1 MIYAVQI
8 LLVLAVGYGA
18 LALIRG
24 GANAKHQAIRRVVGL
39 AFFVFA
45 ALSIFFPD
53 LLTDLAQFL
62 GIGRGTDLVLYGLVV
77 LFMLTQATSALRN
90 RQQEVN
96 VTRLAR
102 HIAVTEAQ
110 RPWAQAAAPERAE
123 RAAERT
129 FAESSPGERPAG

>member
-53 LLTDLAQFL
+53 LLTGVAHFF
-62 GIGRGTDLVLYGLVV
+62 GIGRGTDLVLYGFVV
-77 LFMLTQATSALRN
+77 IFMITQATSALRN

-102 HIAVTEAQ
+102 HIAVAEAERPWAPAPEHAQ
-110 RPWAQAAAPERAE
+110 RPSVRD
-123 RAAERT
+123 
-129 FAESSPGERPAG
+129 FAETSPAQRPAA

>member
-53 LLTDLAQFL
+53 VLTSFARFL
-62 GIGRGTDLVLYGLVV
+62 GIGRGTDLVLYGLVI
-77 LFMLTQATSALRN
+77 LFMITQATAALRN

-102 HIAVTEAQ
+102 HIAVAEAET
-110 RPWAQAAAPERAE
+110 PWAPAPAHAPRASV
-123 RAAERT
+123 RA
-129 FAESSPGERPAG
+129 FAESSPAERPAD

>member
-8 LLVLAVGYGA
+8 LLVLAVAYGA

-24 GANAKHQAIRRVVGL
+24 GANAKHQAIRRVLGL

-45 ALSIFFPD
+45 ALSIFFPN
-53 LLTDLAQFL
+53 LLTEVAQFL
-62 GIGRGTDLVLYGLVV
+62 GIGRGTDLVLYGFVV
-77 LFMLTQATSALRN
+77 IFMITQATSALRN

-102 HIAVTEAQ
+102 HIAVAEAE
-110 RPWAQAAAPERAE
+110 RPWAPAPADAEPVPERP
-123 RAAERT
+123 
-129 FAESSPGERPAG
+129 FAETSPAERPAD

>member
-8 LLVLAVGYGA
+8 LLVLAVGYGV

-62 GIGRGTDLVLYGLVV
+62 GIGRGTDLVLYGFVV
-77 LFMLTQATSALRN
+77 IFMLTQATSALRH

-102 HIAVTEAQ
+102 HMAVTEAEK
-110 RPWAQAAAPERAE
+110 PWAPAPEHAE
-123 RAAERT
+123 RASVREFTQA
-129 FAESSPGERPAG
+129 SPAQRPAG

>member
-8 LLVLAVGYGA
+8 LLVLAVGYGV

-45 ALSIFFPD
+45 AFSIFFPD
-53 LLTDLAQFL
+53 LLTGLARFL

-77 LFMLTQATSALRN
+77 VFMITQATAALKN
-90 RQQEVN
+90 RQQEIN

-102 HIAVTEAQ
+102 HIAVTEAE
-110 RPWAQAAAPERAE
+110 RPWAPAPEHAE
-123 RAAERT
+123 RASVRG
-129 FAESSPGERPAG
+129 FAESSPASRPAG

>member
-39 AFFVFA
+39 AFFIFA

-53 LLTDLAQFL
+53 LLTGVAQFF
-62 GIGRGTDLVLYGLVV
+62 GIGRGTDLVLYGFVV
-77 LFMLTQATSALRN
+77 VFMITQATSALRN

-102 HIAVTEAQ
+102 HIAVTEAEQ
-110 RPWAQAAAPERAE
+110 PWAPAPAHTGRASV
-123 RAAERT
+123 RS
-129 FAESSPGERPAG
+129 FAPSSPGERPAG

>member
-39 AFFVFA
+39 AFFAFA

-53 LLTDLAQFL
+53 VLTGVARFL

-77 LFMLTQATSALRN
+77 VFMITQATSALRN

-102 HIAVTEAQ
+102 HIAVAEAET
-110 RPWAQAAAPERAE
+110 PWAPAAAHADRASARGFE
-123 RAAERT
+123 
-129 FAESSPGERPAG
+129 ESSPAARPAG

>member
-45 ALSIFFPD
+45 AFSIFFPD
-53 LLTDLAQFL
+53 LLTALARFL

-77 LFMLTQATSALRN
+77 VFMITQATAALKN

-102 HIAVTEAQ
+102 HIAVTEAE
-110 RPWAQAAAPERAE
+110 RPWAPSPEHAE
-123 RAAERT
+123 RVSVRRFPETSPAA
-129 FAESSPGERPAG
+129 RPAG

>member
-53 LLTDLAQFL
+53 LLTGVAQFF
-62 GIGRGTDLVLYGLVV
+62 GIGRGTDLVLYGFVV
-77 LFMLTQATSALRN
+77 IFMITQATSALRN

-102 HIAVTEAQ
+102 HIAVTEAEQ
-110 RPWAQAAAPERAE
+110 PWAPTPAHAGRASVQ
-123 RAAERT
+123 T

>member
-1 MIYAVQI
+1 MLYAVQI

-39 AFFVFA
+39 SFFIFA

-53 LLTDLAQFL
+53 LLTAVAQFF
-62 GIGRGTDLVLYGLVV
+62 GIGRGTDLVLYGFVV
-77 LFMLTQATSALRN
+77 VFMITQATSALRH

-102 HIAVTEAQ
+102 HIAVTEAEK
-110 RPWAQAAAPERAE
+110 PWAPAPEHADRASVRDF
-123 RAAERT
+123 RAT
-129 FAESSPGERPAG
+129 SPEQRPAG

>member
-18 LALIRG
+18 LVLIRG

-39 AFFVFA
+39 AFFIFA

-53 LLTDLAQFL
+53 LLTGFAQFF
-62 GIGRGTDLVLYGLVV
+62 GIGRGTDLVLYGFVV
-77 LFMLTQATSALRN
+77 LFMIAQATSALRY

-102 HIAVTEAQ
+102 HIAVTEAEH
-110 RPWAQAAAPERAE
+110 PWAPTPSHAE
-123 RAAERT
+123 RGSVRS
-129 FAESSPGERPAG
+129 FAESSPGERPAD

>member
-1 MIYAVQI
+1 MLYVVQI

-39 AFFVFA
+39 AFFAFA

-53 LLTDLAQFL
+53 LLSAVARFL

-77 LFMLTQATSALRN
+77 VFMITQATAALRN

-102 HIAVTEAQ
+102 HIAVAEAE
-110 RPWAQAAAPERAE
+110 RPWAPAPEHAR
-123 RAAERT
+123 RPSVT
-129 FAESSPGERPAG
+129 GFAQASPGQRPAD